1 MSKSLN
7 KLMPGEWLQ
16 NVGNSSMLRETVT
29 TAPDLLSR
37 VRESLWKAREED
49 KSPTLTGTSQE
60 GMSQ

>member
-7 KLMPGEWLQ
+7 KLCYKML
-16 NVGNSSMLRETVT
+16 VTYSSMLRETVT